1 MVMMFVPGGEFV
13 MGSDGSELDGLLPL
27 CPHCGEEWLAE
38 SFAREHPAHTVGL
51 DGFWL
56 DQTPVTNGQYA
67 AFLNE
72 MGNQVESGVTWLDV
86 EDDYS
91 LIEQEGEGFQPR
103 QGYENHPVWEVS
115 WYGAAAYCEWAGS
128 RLPTEAEWE
137 YAARGVEGS
146 VFPWGDDA
154 PTCDQAAFGEC
165 VEVGPVAVGLY
176 PGGISWCDAQGMSGN
191 VWEWVADWY
200 TDYPSEG
207 QLNPEGPDSGV
218 TRVLR
223 GGSWRSNPFALRGA
237 FRYMYPPMVT
247 YDFGFRCARDLE

>member
-1 MVMMFVPGGEFV
+1 
-13 MGSDGSELDGLLPL
+13 MGSEGSELDDLLSL
-27 CPHCGEEWLAE
+27 CPQCGEDWLVE
-38 SFAREHPAHTVGL
+38 SFAREQPAHTVGL

-67 AFLNE
+67 GFLNE
-72 MGNQVESGVTWLDV
+72 MGNQVEGGVTWLDV

-154 PTCDQAAFGEC
+154 PTCDQAAFREC

-176 PGGISWCDAQGMSGN
+176 PGGSSWCGAQGMSGN